1 MECAE
6 EAAKAGVPV
15 IADGGIKS
23 SGDITKALAAGA
35 GTVMIGNLLAGT
47 RESPGYTVLR
57 HGQRYKIS
65 RGMAS
70 LSATIGRRERE
81 SPEQVS
87 DDGFNE
93 VVPEGVEAVVPYRGE
108 VTEII
113 YQLVGG
119 VRSGMSYC
127 GVRTLEELREQAEF
141 VTITGAGMRES
152 LPHDVQVMS

>member
-1 MECAE
+1 
-6 EAAKAGVPV
+6 
-15 IADGGIKS
+15 
-23 SGDITKALAAGA
+23 
-35 GTVMIGNLLAGT
+35 
-47 RESPGYTVLR
+47 
-57 HGQRYKIS
+57 
-65 RGMAS
+65 MAS

-81 SPEQVS
+81 TPDQIS

-108 VTEII
+108 VTEVI

-127 GVRTLEELREQAEF
+127 GVRTLAELREQAEF
-141 VTITGAGMRES
+141 VPITGAGMRES